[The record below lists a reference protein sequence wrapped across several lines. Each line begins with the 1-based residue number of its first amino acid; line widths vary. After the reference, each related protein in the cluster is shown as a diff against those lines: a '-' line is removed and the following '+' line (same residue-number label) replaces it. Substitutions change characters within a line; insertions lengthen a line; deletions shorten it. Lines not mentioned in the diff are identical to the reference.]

1 MPRTAAERYF
11 SEQMRDAEYAET
23 YRQERA
29 RSDSIDSIDAVLRA
43 LDERREQLGLSKAE
57 LARRASL
64 RPEVVRRLLTAEQ
77 HNPTMS
83 TIVAVANA
91 LDIDLR
97 PVVRKRTGRVPA

>member
-1 MPRTAAERYF
+1 MARTAAERYF
-11 SEQMRDAEYAET
+11 DEQMRDAEYAET

-29 RSDSIDSIDAVLRA
+29 RIDSIDAVLRA
-43 LDERREQLGLSKAE
+43 LDERREKLGLSKAE

-91 LDIDLR
+91 LDIELR

>member
-1 MPRTAAERYF
+1 MARTAAERYF
-11 SEQMRDAEYAET
+11 DEKMRDAEYAET

-29 RSDSIDSIDAVLRA
+29 RIDSIDAVLRA